1 MRTWLVGEK
10 TYEGFPLFLR
20 RPADFNI
27 EALRPSFPSLVIVTH
42 KFAKRKPNGLPDDD
56 YNHGLA
62 AMDYELVGAFDIDRM
77 GVPALVET
85 FGGERNYYFY
95 VATATDVS
103 TTILAIIHRYPNEQ
117 LTWSVRPDPEWK
129 FIARYAKEH
138 F

>member
-1 MRTWLVGEK
+1 VRTWLNIDK

-20 RPADFNI
+20 RPVDFDI
-27 EALRPSFPSLVIVTH
+27 KKLRPSFPSLVIVTH
-42 KFAKRKPNGLPDDD
+42 KFTKRKLNGLPDDD

-62 AMDYELVGAFDIDRM
+62 GMDRELICAFDVDRM

-95 VATATDVS
+95 VSTDVDIP
-103 TTILAIIHRYPNEQ
+103 TTISRIVHRYPSEQ
-117 LTWSVRPDPEWK
+117 LTWSVRQDSDWN
-129 FIARYAKEH
+129 FITKYAKEH